1 MRRFFW
7 AENFCY
13 RRRAPLNP
21 SSTNNPSKLIQ
32 PNAPAPAFN
41 GALADEVGA
50 GAVPDPDAVPCSV
63 TSRGG
68 TLPTKVT
75 FQVAVRAP
83 AAVGTNWKATEQ
95 LVPGWSAKLFV
106 HAV

>member
-1 MRRFFW
+1 MRRFCW
-7 AENFCY
+7 AENYSY

-50 GAVPDPDAVPCSV
+50 DDAVPVAVPCSV
-63 TSRGG
+63 TTRGPTEG
-68 TLPTKVT
+68 LPTKLT
-75 FQVAVRAP
+75 FQVAVRVP
-83 AAVGTNWKATEQ
+83 AAVGTN
-95 LVPGWSAKLFV
+95 
-106 HAV
+106 